1 MAKDKDGPANL
12 PAEILDLLG
21 TVLEWL
27 DDLFG

>member
-1 MAKDKDGPANL
+1 MAKDKDGSANL
-12 PAEILDLLG
+12 LAEILDLLG